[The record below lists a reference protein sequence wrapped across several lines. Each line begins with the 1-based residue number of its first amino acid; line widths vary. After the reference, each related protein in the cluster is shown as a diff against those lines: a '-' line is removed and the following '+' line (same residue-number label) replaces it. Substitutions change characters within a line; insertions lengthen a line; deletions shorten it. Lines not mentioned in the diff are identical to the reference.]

1 MKNQEEKKTT
11 QNLPISDLPVTVV
24 PWLFA
29 GLLAVVTWG
38 RRGFPHHH
46 CLPPYLGG
54 LELKNPKKKEKHPQP
69 TNLSVLLLWSRQRQ
83 TARMMMTIS
92 MERRRM
98 MARMTEGR
106 WEAAREVIEERQP
119 LRKKELYVVGTKTH
133 WVCSGTSLKRWKL
146 VRSDF
151 FLYLLQ
157 PPRGCKDMY
166 LF

>member
-38 RRGFPHHH
+38 GRGFPHHH
-46 CLPPYLGG
+46 CLPPYLGD
-54 LELKNPKKKEKHPQP
+54 LELKNSKKKEKHPKL

-119 LRKKELYVVGTKTH
+119 LRKNELYVVGTKTH
-133 WVCSGTSLKRWKL
+133 WVCSGTSLKR
-146 VRSDF
+146 
-151 FLYLLQ
+151 
-157 PPRGCKDMY
+157 
-166 LF
+166 

>member
-1 MKNQEEKKTT
+1 M
-11 QNLPISDLPVTVV
+11 
-24 PWLFA
+24 
-29 GLLAVVTWG
+29 
-38 RRGFPHHH
+38 
-46 CLPPYLGG
+46 
-54 LELKNPKKKEKHPQP
+54 KNPKKKEKHPQP

-133 WVCSGTSLKRWKL
+133 WVCSGTSLR
-146 VRSDF
+146 R
-151 FLYLLQ
+151 
-157 PPRGCKDMY
+157 
-166 LF
+166 

>member
-1 MKNQEEKKTT
+1 M
-11 QNLPISDLPVTVV
+11 V

-46 CLPPYLGG
+46 CLPPYLGD
-54 LELKNPKKKEKHPQP
+54 LELKKSMKKEKHPKL

-106 WEAAREVIEERQP
+106 WEAAREVMEERQP
-119 LRKKELYVVGTKTH
+119 LRKNELYVVGTKTH
-133 WVCSGTSLKRWKL
+133 WVCSGTSLKR
-146 VRSDF
+146 
-151 FLYLLQ
+151 
-157 PPRGCKDMY
+157 
-166 LF
+166 